1 MAHPG
6 PAPAIKGRAATQPRA
21 PSAGSHPT
29 PKPPAIPKKR
39 GRPVLLQARPWVQK
53 TQYIVP
59 ILVPIARREH
69 RDKTRRIVAILAAWR
84 DLAGISGW
92 TREMVDIVAEALR

>member
-1 MAHPG
+1 MAPPHV
-6 PAPAIKGRAATQPRA
+6 APAKTGLATAQSRA
-21 PSAGSHPT
+21 PIAG
-29 PKPPAIPKKR
+29 PPPCPVPAKLPPKR
-39 GRPVLLQARPWVQK
+39 GRPVLLQATGWVRK

-84 DLAGISGW
+84 DLVGISGW